1 MKTSSQKSGWRLAI
15 IVIILLA
22 LPLAACA
29 PATPAPTATLAATA
43 TPAGTPVPITD
54 SLNLNPA
61 GPQMPTPTPIV
72 ITLDGATV
80 TSSGLQ
86 YLEETAGQG
95 ALPKAGELV
104 TMHFIASMPDGTE
117 LQNTYTQGQP
127 ITTVWDNGSLLEGW
141 QEGIGLMK
149 VGTKAR
155 LALPP
160 ALAFGE
166 QGNGAIPPNT
176 QIILE
181 IELLKSEAAPLPA
194 EVKADKLIKTDSGL
208 QYNDLKVGSGE
219 EAVKN
224 SSVSTNFTIW
234 VKTDSGYNYVDSSIN
249 STPIDFVIGR
259 LDAVFPG
266 WDEGVTGMKVGGTR
280 QLIIPPD
287 LGLGAQTNG
296 VIPPNSTLV
305 MEVELLKSTAPRTA
319 TKVDDKDFTTT
330 DSGLKY
336 YDLVEGTGASPQN
349 GQTVIV
355 HYTGWLLDGTQFD
368 SSVDRGEPFSFVL
381 GQGNVIAGWDE
392 GVATMKVGGK
402 RQLVIPADLGYG
414 DNGAG
419 SLIPPGATL
428 VFEVELLEVK
438 E

>member
-234 VKTDSGYNYVDSSIN
+234 VKTDSGYTYVDSSIN

>member
-234 VKTDSGYNYVDSSIN
+234 VKTDSGYTYVDSSIN

-368 SSVDRGEPFSFVL
+368 SSVDRSEPFSFVL